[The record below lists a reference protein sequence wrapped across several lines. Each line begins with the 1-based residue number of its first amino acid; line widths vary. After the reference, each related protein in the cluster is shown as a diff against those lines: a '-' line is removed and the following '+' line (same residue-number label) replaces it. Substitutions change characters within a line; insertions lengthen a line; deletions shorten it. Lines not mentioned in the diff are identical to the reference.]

1 MHLLSGT
8 ALSRGPCSIQTSL
21 SRGASED
28 KEREEAEAERAEA
41 EDHREPQ
48 ASLQRACGPEEPGV
62 CGGPVTKTR

>member
-1 MHLLSGT
+1 MSCA
-8 ALSRGPCSIQTSL
+8 ALSRRPCSIQTSL

-48 ASLQRACGPEEPGV
+48 TPIQRACCPEEPGF
-62 CGGPVTKTR
+62 CGGPVTETR